1 MQGACSCSRLTMAMQ
16 YIFLIRLF
24 HALMDSA
31 CRATF
36 CARSLLYFYFYTF
49 LFFFFGFGVRNR
61 MYIPP

>member
-1 MQGACSCSRLTMAMQ
+1 
-16 YIFLIRLF
+16 
-24 HALMDSA
+24 MDSA

-36 CARSLLYFYFYTF
+36 FARSLLYFYFYTF

>member
-1 MQGACSCSRLTMAMQ
+1 MFLLSPNNGDAI
-16 YIFLIRLF
+16 YFLIRLF

-36 CARSLLYFYFYTF
+36 FARSLLYFYFYTF